1 VNFDNVKEK
10 DILTAIIVDKKPG
23 LRLSL
28 RNELIIDCDFFKIH
42 ELFEKHAVLKKR
54 EKQFYGR
61 LGSFY

>member
-1 VNFDNVKEK
+1 
-10 DILTAIIVDKKPG
+10 VDKKPG